1 MERIVG
7 SRLSVGLSVTA
18 VVAVIV
24 VVLSSSTRLAVAL
37 ALGVAVLGVGATFVS
52 LTAVRRDH
60 PVATRALISVI
71 VIDLAIFLTF
81 RVSATSNSN
90 VAIGAA
96 MAIVLLGLS
105 FLTGS
110 SGQISLGN
118 GAFMGVGAFTV
129 GIWAEHHPTTPL
141 VAVLV
146 LATLAGA
153 LVGLVLGIPA
163 TRLRGPYLA
172 GMTLAFAV
180 AFGAILNMFS
190 SWTGGDSGL
199 QLPTAVVAPHWLASF
214 FGPTASS
221 LTTSSAWLADISIVV
236 TGVALFL
243 MANLF
248 ASRIG
253 RAMRLVRDNDV
264 AAELVGVSLPRARVI
279 AFTVSAAYAALG
291 GALWTLINNS
301 VSPSTYS
308 FVLSITILSLVVIG
322 GIGTIPGAIMGGII
336 YAFSTGAISWLTA
349 HLGLNP
355 QGNVA
360 SQLDGIIFGG
370 LLVITIL
377 FAPLGIA
384 GLVRHGWR
392 WWRRARPTGIVQ

>member
-1 MERIVG
+1 MARVAR
-7 SRLSVGLSVTA
+7 SRLGVGLGLT
-18 VVAVIV
+18 VVAVVIAA
-24 VVLSSSTRLAVAL
+24 VLSSSTRLAVAL
-37 ALGVAVLGVGATFVS
+37 GLGVAVLGVGAT
-52 LTAVRRDH
+52 LTSVVAVRRDH
-60 PVATRALISVI
+60 PVVTRALISVVI
-71 VIDLAIFLTF
+71 VDLAILLTF

-96 MAIVLLGLS
+96 MSIVLLGLS

-129 GIWAEHHPTTPL
+129 GIWANHHATTPL
-141 VAVLV
+141 LVVLV

-153 LVGLVLGIPA
+153 LVGLVLGLPA

-199 QLPTAVVAPHWLASF
+199 QLPSAVAAPHWLASF
-214 FGPTASS
+214 FGPGASS
-221 LTTSSAWLADISIVV
+221 LTTSSAWLADIAIVV

-248 ASRIG
+248 ASRVG

-264 AAELVGVSLPRARVI
+264 AAELVGVSLPRARVV

-291 GALWTLINNS
+291 GALWTLVNNA
-301 VSPSTYS
+301 VSPSTYG

-322 GIGTIPGAIMGGII
+322 GIGTIPGAIIGGII
-336 YAFSTGAISWLTA
+336 YAFSAEVISWLTA

-370 LLVITIL
+370 LLVLTIV
-377 FAPLGIA
+377 FAPMGIA
-384 GLVRHGWR
+384 GLARRGWRRWRHG
-392 WWRRARPTGIVQ
+392 

>member
-1 MERIVG
+1 MARVVG
-7 SRLSVGLSVTA
+7 SRLGVGLALS
-18 VVAVIV
+18 VVAVVIV
-24 VVLSSSTRLAVAL
+24 ALLSSSTRLAVAL
-37 ALGVAVLGVGATFVS
+37 GLGVAVLGVGATLVS
-52 LTAVRRDH
+52 LPAVRRDH
-60 PVATRALISVI
+60 PVVTRALISV
-71 VIDLAIFLTF
+71 VVVDLAVVLTF

-129 GIWAEHHPTTPL
+129 GIWADHHATTPL
-141 VAVLV
+141 VVVLV
-146 LATLAGA
+146 LATVAGA
-153 LVGLVLGIPA
+153 LVGLVLGLPA

-180 AFGAILNMFS
+180 AFGAILNVFS

-199 QLPTAVVAPHWLASF
+199 QLPSAVVAPHWLASY
-214 FGPTASS
+214 FGPGAST

-248 ASRIG
+248 ASRTG

-264 AAELVGVSLPRARVI
+264 AAELVGVSLPRARVV

-291 GALWTLINNS
+291 GALWTLVNNA
-301 VSPSTYS
+301 VSPSTYG

-322 GIGTIPGAIMGGII
+322 GIGTIPGAIIGGII
-336 YAFSTGAISWLTA
+336 YAFSAGAISWLTA

-370 LLVITIL
+370 LLVLTIV
-377 FAPLGIA
+377 FAPMGIA

-392 WWRRARPTGIVQ
+392 RWRRG